1 VVENSFSYQILAKFF
16 LIDGLMTGVEAAFS
30 IAFPYVVTFYIA
42 LAILEDTGYLSRIA
56 YLMDLVLHKFGLHGK
71 SIIPLISALGCSVP
85 AIMSTRILESRKQRL
100 MVTFLIVLL
109 PCSART
115 AIILGSVGYYGGIQY
130 ALAIYAL
137 VIGIVALL
145 SVALSKVLPGVSPS
159 MLMEMP
165 PYRVPAL
172 SSLASK
178 TWIRTREFFKIAF
191 PLIIVG
197 SLILAL
203 LEVLNLIDPILYA
216 SAGFM
221 ENVLGLPSIT
231 SVTLIY
237 GLLRKEMALETLL
250 VIAKLKLG
258 VSDMFYFMTPMQMFI
273 YALVVTL
280 YFPCI
285 ATFAV
290 IFREM
295 NLKTALAI
303 SALAIMLAILTGATV
318 YHVYL
323 LLNPTAPEPLITN
336 LINTLTFMNQS

>member
-1 VVENSFSYQILAKFF
+1 
-16 LIDGLMTGVEAAFS
+16 
-30 IAFPYVVTFYIA
+30 
-42 LAILEDTGYLSRIA
+42 
-56 YLMDLVLHKFGLHGK
+56 
-71 SIIPLISALGCSVP
+71 
-85 AIMSTRILESRKQRL
+85 
-100 MVTFLIVLL
+100 
-109 PCSART
+109 
-115 AIILGSVGYYGGIQY
+115 
-130 ALAIYAL
+130 
-137 VIGIVALL
+137 
-145 SVALSKVLPGVSPS
+145 
-159 MLMEMP
+159 
-165 PYRVPAL
+165 
-172 SSLASK
+172 
-178 TWIRTREFFKIAF
+178 
-191 PLIIVG
+191 
-197 SLILAL
+197 
-203 LEVLNLIDPILYA
+203 
-216 SAGFM
+216 M
-221 ENVLGLPSIT
+221 ENVLVLPSIT